1 MSRTATTSPQSPDT
15 RTEVGTTSRG
25 GTPNRWIGLW
35 VLATGL
41 ALIILDG
48 TIVGVALPTIIGDL
62 NLDLTQAQWVN
73 SLYSV
78 VFAALLL
85 TTGRLGDRW
94 GRKSIFLAGL
104 VVFAGGSALAAL
116 SGDSQGLIWA
126 RVVQGLGGAMILP
139 STLSTVNATFTGKDR
154 AAAFGV
160 WGAVMSGAAALGPLL
175 GGWLTHSFDW
185 RWIFW
190 VNLPIA
196 AVVLVAAIRYVPQ
209 TRGKPAGRGVD
220 VDGLL
225 TSAIGF
231 GALVFALIE
240 GSELGW
246 WQAKS
251 QFTVFGWD
259 WPFTLS
265 PVPVM
270 ALVGVLFVA
279 LFIVW
284 ERHRAKVG
292 RDALLDL
299 DVFAIK
305 SFSVGN
311 VTALMVAIGEFALV
325 LLLPLY
331 LMNVAGLGV
340 LNTGF
345 VLAAMALGAFFS
357 GASARHLAAR
367 LTPVGVVIVG
377 LALEVIGTTA
387 VALAV
392 GAQASVWWLAAF
404 LIVYGVGLG
413 LASAQL
419 TSTVLG
425 EVPTELSGQGS
436 ATQSTVRQIGSALG
450 SAAGGTA
457 LAAALAYF
465 LPRRLAEAGAAAQS
479 DQLTSATIGSVGGN
493 LNAPL
498 PPEVL
503 TALQTGFSQ
512 ATQTALLIAAAMLL
526 LGLVSSIAM
535 ARLRI
540 VKA

>member
-1 MSRTATTSPQSPDT
+1 MSPTATTSQHTGNTGPET
-15 RTEVGTTSRG
+15 RG

-35 VLATGL
+35 VLAAGL

-62 NLDLTQAQWVN
+62 RLDLTQAQWVN

-104 VVFAGGSALAAL
+104 VVFAGGSALAGL
-116 SGDSQGLIWA
+116 SGDSSSLIA
-126 RVVQGLGGAMILP
+126 SRVVQGLGGAMILP

-175 GGWLTHSFDW
+175 GGWLTHSFTW

-196 AVVLVAAIRYVPQ
+196 AIVLIAAIVYVPQ

-246 WQAKS
+246 WRATG

-265 PVPVM
+265 PVPVF
-270 ALVGVLFVA
+270 ALIGVGFIALFV
-279 LFIVW
+279 LW
-284 ERHRAKVG
+284 ERHRARVG

-299 DVFAIK
+299 DLFTIP

-311 VTALMVAIGEFALV
+311 ITALMVAIGEFALV

-367 LTPVGVVIVG
+367 LTPVGVVVLG
-377 LALEVIGTTA
+377 LALEVVGSIS

-392 GAQASVWWLAAF
+392 GARASVWWLATF
-404 LIVYGVGLG
+404 LVVYGIGLG

-419 TSTVLG
+419 TSTVLAG
-425 EVPTELSGQGS
+425 VPTELSGQGS
-436 ATQSTVRQIGSALG
+436 ATQSTIRQIGSALG

-457 LAAALAYF
+457 LAAALAWF

-479 DQLTSATIGSVGGN
+479 EQLTDATIASVGGN

-503 TALQTGFSQ
+503 TALQTGFAQS
-512 ATQTALLIAAAMLL
+512 AAAAIMLAAAMLA
-526 LGLVSSIAM
+526 LGLLSSIVLT
-535 ARLRI
+535 RLRTI
-540 VKA
+540 KA